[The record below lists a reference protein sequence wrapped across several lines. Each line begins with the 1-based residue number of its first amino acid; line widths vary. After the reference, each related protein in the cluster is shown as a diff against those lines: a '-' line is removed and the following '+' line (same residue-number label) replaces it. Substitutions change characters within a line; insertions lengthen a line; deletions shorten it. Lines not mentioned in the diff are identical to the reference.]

1 MTEIITPYQKRVI
14 QEDKMRDFFTRVCN
28 NGALTDFFNR
38 HGLRLTKDGRVMD
51 NGIGALLYNS
61 DCDIN
66 KLVEY
71 FTILFSY
78 TKDYSI
84 DEKKYIEKLKTKYKK
99 ETKKLV
105 ECITSFIL
113 SLSTN

>member
-51 NGIGALLYNS
+51 NGIGALLYKNYLDNIVIPALANELKIEGVKS
-61 DCDIN
+61 HKKPTTVCHNLLQWYKAKIITDTN
-66 KLVEY
+66 KGE
-71 FTILFSY
+71 
-78 TKDYSI
+78 
-84 DEKKYIEKLKTKYKK
+84 
-99 ETKKLV
+99 
-105 ECITSFIL
+105 
-113 SLSTN
+113 